1 MKTLI
6 AYASKTGTAKQCAE
20 ALAGRIPGSVL
31 CDLTREQPNP
41 EAYDTVI
48 LGGSVR
54 MGQIHN
60 DLKKYAQGAQQAL
73 KGKRLG
79 LFITCGYD
87 DLAQT
92 IIQNNLPE
100 ALVSAAKVKM
110 SFGGEMDLEKQK
122 GFDRIICKMALKSI
136 QKDGGELPRL
146 YPKRY
151 TQFVNELLAD

>member
-6 AYASKTGTAKQCAE
+6 AYASKTGTARRCAE
-20 ALAGRIPGSVL
+20 ALAGRVEGAAL
-31 CDLTREQPNP
+31 CDLTKEQPDP
-41 EAYDTVI
+41 SGYDAVI

-60 DLKKYAQGAQQAL
+60 DLKKYAQGAQDVL
-73 KGKRLG
+73 KDKRLG

-87 DLAQT
+87 DLADT
-92 IIQNNLPE
+92 IIENNLPE

-110 SFGGEMDLEKQK
+110 SFGGEMDLDKQK

-136 QKDGGELPRL
+136 EKDGGELPRL

-151 TQFVNELLAD
+151 ARFITELMSD